1 MNRFFLYIRIMFY
14 IYILY
19 SVSLDVY
26 YKGFTSNVEGR
37 LESHLLGKSE
47 FTSRASDWK
56 LVYTK
61 EYETKHLALVEE
73 KRLKK
78 LNRASLE
85 RLIQS

>member
-1 MNRFFLYIRIMFY
+1 MFY
-14 IYILY
+14 VYILY

-47 FTSRASDWK
+47 FTSRANDWK

-61 EYETKHLALVEE
+61 MYETKRLALIEE

-78 LNRASLE
+78 LNRTSIE
-85 RLIQS
+85 QLIRD

>member
-1 MNRFFLYIRIMFY
+1 MFY
-14 IYILY
+14 VYILY

-47 FTSRASDWK
+47 FTSRAKDWK
-56 LVYTK
+56 LVYVM
-61 EYETKHLALVEE
+61 EYETKHQAIIEE

-78 LNRASLE
+78 LNRFSIE

>member
-1 MNRFFLYIRIMFY
+1 MFY
-14 IYILY
+14 VYILY

-47 FTSRASDWK
+47 FTSRANDWK

-61 EYETKHLALVEE
+61 MYETKRLALIEE

-78 LNRASLE
+78 LNRTSIE
-85 RLIQS
+85 RLIKD

>member
-1 MNRFFLYIRIMFY
+1 MFY
-14 IYILY
+14 VYILY

-47 FTSRASDWK
+47 FTSRAKDWK
-56 LVYTK
+56 LVYVM
-61 EYETKHLALVEE
+61 EYETKHQAIIEE

-78 LNRASLE
+78 LNRISIE

>member
-1 MNRFFLYIRIMFY
+1 MFY
-14 IYILY
+14 VYILY

-47 FTSRASDWK
+47 FTSRAKDWK
-56 LVYTK
+56 LVYMM
-61 EYETKHLALVEE
+61 EYETKHQAIIEE

-78 LNRASLE
+78 LNRLSIE

>member
-1 MNRFFLYIRIMFY
+1 MFY
-14 IYILY
+14 VYILY

-47 FTSRASDWK
+47 FTSRAKDCK
-56 LVYTK
+56 LVYMM
-61 EYETKHLALVEE
+61 EYETKHQAIIEE

-78 LNRASLE
+78 LNRLSIE

>member
-1 MNRFFLYIRIMFY
+1 MFY
-14 IYILY
+14 VYILY

-47 FTSRASDWK
+47 FTSRANDWK

-61 EYETKHLALVEE
+61 MYETKRLALIEE

-78 LNRASLE
+78 LNRTSIE
-85 RLIQS
+85 RLIRD

>member
-1 MNRFFLYIRIMFY
+1 MFY
-14 IYILY
+14 VYILY
-19 SVSLDVY
+19 SASLDVY

-47 FTSRASDWK
+47 FTSRAIDWK

-61 EYETKHLALVEE
+61 EFETKQSALIEE

-78 LNRASLE
+78 LNRTSIQK
-85 RLIQS
+85 LIQA

>member
-1 MNRFFLYIRIMFY
+1 MFY
-14 IYILY
+14 VYILY

-47 FTSRASDWK
+47 FTSRAKDWK
-56 LVYTK
+56 LVYTM
-61 EYETKHLALVEE
+61 EYESKSLALIEE

-78 LNRASLE
+78 LNRLSIE
-85 RLIQS
+85 KLIQS